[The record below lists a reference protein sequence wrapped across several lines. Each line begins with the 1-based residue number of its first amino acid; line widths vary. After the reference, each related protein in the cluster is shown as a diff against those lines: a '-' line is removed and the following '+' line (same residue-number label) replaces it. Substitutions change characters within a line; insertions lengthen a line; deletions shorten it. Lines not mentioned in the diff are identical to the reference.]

1 MTVAR
6 VYYMY
11 AKDGMADELEAGLCK
26 LVDLVMDNLEGCRG
40 VEVRRDK
47 ETEGRFMFVEHWDSI
62 EAHKAGAAAFGKL
75 NIGSIMGA
83 LDRPPEGYYFDNL
96 AERRP

>member
-11 AKDGMADELEAGLCK
+11 AKPGMADELEAGLRG

-40 VEVRRDK
+40 VEVMRDM
-47 ETEGRFMFVEHWDSI
+47 ETEGRFMFVERWDSI
-62 EAHKAGAAAFGKL
+62 DAHKAGAAAFGKL
-75 NIGSIMGA
+75 NLGSVLGA
-83 LDRPPEGYYFDNL
+83 LDRPPEGYYFDSL
-96 AERRP
+96 SARWP